1 MERERIY
8 GVTAKIETTSGTDSV
23 PVAGTDAVRLVG
35 IPTLNLAYLEQG
47 ERADVQSGALLTV
60 DRAAAAGR
68 HATIDITLEV
78 KGGGSGGSVPE
89 ADVFLR
95 GAGMSKTVVG
105 GTSVTYATIDDLM
118 ETFTLYC
125 YAARKLFKLVGC
137 SCNLK
142 LSGEAA
148 KRGFMTFSVT
158 GRVVSDPTQLTTPAF
173 TFSNVNPPLFHS
185 AAASIGAWT
194 SADADPLVLKK
205 ASIDLGN
212 VVNPRPSAGATD
224 GLIGFAITDRKA
236 RQQMT
241 VEVPLLATF
250 DAFALSKATGDTM
263 PISNW
268 QIGTVVGNRVK
279 VQTGRYSILA
289 PKIGADNAIN
299 TYDLDGSLGPGA
311 TGGTTRELVLLWD

>member
-23 PVAGTDAVRLVG
+23 PAAATDAVRLVG
-35 IPTLNLAYLEQG
+35 IPTLTYGYLEPG
-47 ERADVQSGALLTV
+47 KRDDVQSGALLTV

-68 HATIDITLEV
+68 NGTIDITVEV
-78 KGGGSGGSVPE
+78 KGGGSAGSAPE

-95 GAGMSKTVVG
+95 GAGMSKVVAG
-105 GTSVTYATIDDLM
+105 GVSVTYTTLDDLM
-118 ETFTLYC
+118 ETFTMYC

-137 SCNLK
+137 SCSLK
-142 LSGEAA
+142 LSAEAM

-158 GRVVSDPTQLTTPAF
+158 GRIASDPTQLTTPAF
-173 TFSNVNPPLFHS
+173 TFSTVNPPLFHS
-185 AAASIGAWT
+185 AAATIGAWT

-236 RQQMT
+236 RQQLT
-241 VEVPLLATF
+241 IEVPLLATF
-250 DAFALSKATGDTM
+250 DPFALSKATGDTM
-263 PISNW
+263 PITTW
-268 QIGTVVGNRVK
+268 QVGTVAGNRLK
-279 VQTGRYSILA
+279 VQTGRYSIEA

-311 TGGTTRELVLLWD
+311 TGGVTRELVLLWD